1 MKDLITIDGNKVIPS
16 PYALT
21 IKEFKALKIEE
32 LSAVYFFA
40 DHRSP
45 FVVYPELERW
55 EKINETIKAALSPKT
70 KAAIDKYR
78 ELSETSAVKLLNA
91 ARESVSK
98 LEKYFKDIDLTLTDD
113 NGRPIYHA
121 KDLIANLAN
130 MGKVVSG
137 LDELEE
143 LVKKQQQKDN
153 PNRGGVV
160 VNKYSQ

>member
-1 MKDLITIDGNKVIPS
+1 MKDLITIDGSKVIPS

-21 IKEFKALKIEE
+21 IPEFKALKLEE
-32 LSAVYFFA
+32 LSAVYFFT

-45 FVVYPELERW
+45 YTVYPEDERW
-55 EKINETIKAALSPKT
+55 EKINESIKVILSPKI
-70 KAAIDKYR
+70 KKAIDKYR
-78 ELSETSAVKLLNA
+78 LLSETSAVKLLNSA
-91 ARESVSK
+91 KESVSK
-98 LEKYFKDIDLTLTDD
+98 LERYFKDVDLTLTDD

-121 KDLIANLAN
+121 KDLIANLSN

-137 LDELEE
+137 LDELED